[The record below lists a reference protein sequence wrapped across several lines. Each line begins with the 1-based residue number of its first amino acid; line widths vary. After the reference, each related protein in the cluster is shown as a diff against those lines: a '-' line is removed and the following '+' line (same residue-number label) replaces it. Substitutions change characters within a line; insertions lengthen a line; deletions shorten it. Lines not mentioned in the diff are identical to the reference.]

1 MNGVPSRSKKEN
13 TMSLRTAQY
22 WQELRMLRW
31 QGGGARKYTGKWQ
44 EGRGTRKSHIIKAKE
59 LEGSRGQWGAAYKC

>member
-1 MNGVPSRSKKEN
+1 MGGVPSRSKKEN

-44 EGRGTRKSHIIKAKE
+44 EGRETRKSHIIKAKE
-59 LEGSRGQWGAAYKC
+59 LEGEKINVMKCYK